1 MQVCRRR
8 KLFVSMYVYIYI
20 SLYLRYLLAAKEKGK
35 QDLSVQCL
43 LKLMICA
50 HKTDNAGKVIRAP
63 NYIQGCGSLDH
74 GVGVQEEELL
84 VRAKRPH
91 RRRHQ
96 TLRLV
101 TLLADVLHGLKAED
115 TRGGRLLVLGLCGI
129 KLSSNLS

>member
-1 MQVCRRR
+1 M
-8 KLFVSMYVYIYI
+8 

-84 VRAKRPH
+84 VRGEGPEVGGDDLLGSVAEQDDGAGWRGCA
-91 RRRHQ
+91 
-96 TLRLV
+96 LV
-101 TLLADVLHGLKAED
+101 ACDM
-115 TRGGRLLVLGLCGI
+115 
-129 KLSSNLS
+129 